1 MISLVYSTKGLITDL
16 IKTNNNLRD
25 DLKTAKDKRR
35 PSSTT
40 PLASFESK
48 RSDDGKNCDDSRDQ
62 EVTTGSNVLI
72 SNNAQPILGV
82 NNNNNNSNNKNN
94 ISVASS
100 GNSNN
105 APNKRG
111 SSLSTPTSFFIPH
124 PNSVKERAN
133 AGEEESADAGAEKT
147 ERELKV
153 HVTCVCVWICV
164 DTFVCFNNR
173 FCVVTFHL

>member
-82 NNNNNNSNNKNN
+82 NNNNNNNSNNKNN

-124 PNSVKERAN
+124 PNSAKERAN

-153 HVTCVCVWICV
+153 HVTCVCVYG
-164 DTFVCFNNR
+164 FVWTPLYALTIVF
-173 FCVVTFHL
+173 VW